1 LKLGSIP
8 AIWSGAIPTNPGT
21 TTLELVPLVIFPETV
36 LLTEAAVDDTL
47 LAIELADD
55 TALLAVSVIF
65 EATLLADALALALL
79 AFFSVFLGIV

>member
-1 LKLGSIP
+1 MKLGIIP
-8 AIWSGAIPTNPGT
+8 AILSGVIPTNPGT
-21 TTLELVPLVIFPETV
+21 TTLELVPLVVFPATE

-55 TALLAVSVIF
+55 TALLAVSAIF
-65 EATLLADALALALL
+65 EATFLADLLVLALA